1 MCCCAV
7 PCPAVLQLAV
17 LCPAAVPYASVTK
30 IESWPIKE
38 HAGYSVLA
46 LHLGSGGSS
55 KYWLY
60 FFPSQYVAGIKI
72 RLIGVQALL

>member
-1 MCCCAV
+1 M
-7 PCPAVLQLAV
+7 
-17 LCPAAVPYASVTK
+17 TK
-30 IESWPIKE
+30 VEAWPIKE
-38 HAGYSVLA
+38 HPGYSVVA

-60 FFPSQYVAGIKI
+60 FWPSQYVSGLKI

>member
-1 MCCCAV
+1 MCLV
-7 PCPAVLQLAV
+7 PVLR
-17 LCPAAVPYASVTK
+17 AADAAGSAPVPYASVSK
-30 IESWPIKE
+30 VESWPIKE
-38 HAGYSVLA
+38 HPGYSVLA
-46 LHLGSGGSS
+46 LHLGAGSSS

>member
-1 MCCCAV
+1 VAQITKQTPSC
-7 PCPAVLQLAV
+7 LHTL
-17 LCPAAVPYASVTK
+17 LFLRTVPYASVTK

-38 HAGYSVLA
+38 HAGYCVLA

-60 FFPSQYVAGIKI
+60 FFPAQYVSGIKI

>member
-1 MCCCAV
+1 V
-7 PCPAVLQLAV
+7 SKV
-17 LCPAAVPYASVTK
+17 
-30 IESWPIKE
+30 ESWPIKE
-38 HAGYSVLA
+38 HPGYSVLA
-46 LHLGSGGSS
+46 LHLGAGSSS